1 MDRRKFLRALTG
13 SAIGVPLAACTQQ
26 ARTVPT
32 IGFLGPPAS
41 AGGFLH
47 AFQQG
52 LQDLGY
58 VEGQN
63 IHVEYRFN
71 VALQGNQERLVEMA
85 TELVKLRPE
94 VIVVSLAEVALAAKQ
109 ATGTIPI
116 VMANV
121 ADPVAAGLVA
131 SLARP
136 GGNVTGVSRQSP
148 EIVAKQ
154 IQLLKEAFPRTTR
167 IGVMLNN
174 TDRLHAVIAGVVEE
188 TAKSLGMQVSIVSP
202 NTATEIEGA
211 FSTLRAERVSAV
223 LVGDGG
229 VLFLTRAQIPD
240 LALRDRIPSMFGYR
254 EIANLG
260 GLMSYGASS
269 LANYRRAAYFVDRIL
284 KGAKPADL
292 PVEQSAKF
300 ELVINLKT
308 AKALG
313 ITLPQ
318 AILLRAD
325 EVIQ

>member
-1 MDRRKFLRALTG
+1 MDRRTFLGALTG
-13 SAIGVPLAACTQQ
+13 SAVGLPLAARAQP

-32 IGFLGPPAS
+32 IGFLGPPGS
-41 AGGFLH
+41 VGGFLH

-52 LQDLGY
+52 LHDLGY

-63 IHVEYRFN
+63 ILVEYRFN

-85 TELVKLRPE
+85 TELVKLRAE

-109 ATGTIPI
+109 VTGTIPI

-154 IQLLKEAFPRTTR
+154 IQLLKEVFPKTTR

-174 TDRLHAVIAGVVEE
+174 TDRLHNVIAGVVEE

-211 FSTLRAERVSAV
+211 FSTLRADRVGAV

-229 VLFLTRAQIPD
+229 VIFLARTQIVD
-240 LALRDRIPSMFGYR
+240 LALRDRVPSMFGYR
-254 EIANLG
+254 EIVNGG

-292 PVEQSAKF
+292 PIEQSAKF
-300 ELVINLKT
+300 ELAVNLKT
-308 AKALG
+308 ARALG
-313 ITLPQ
+313 ITFPQ